1 MTAANLPFD
10 PKGDIFHWGP
20 VPGKFFYC
28 SAFTTTH
35 YKYFRAKYH
44 LNWSETLWLFI
55 GDRMFWVNDQNDIT
69 AAGIKVFLK
78 YLMPVL
84 SRKKI
89 YREWQGH
96 TKKLLLFQ
104 KQIANANLAKLTN
117 KQLGKLWHDFHEV
130 YIKFWVTGSV
140 PELANYG
147 SESYLKGKLQKV
159 IKNENDLSIAMEI
172 LTAPMRA
179 SFYQEEEIALS
190 KAANLNQHQQKYFWL
205 KNSYAGTAV
214 LPVKF
219 FADRKAKFAHNLGL
233 ETKTK
238 IKATLAKKKS
248 IQKQFGLSQEI
259 MAIGQAISDGVGW
272 QDERKKYIFMILH
285 YQDVMLA
292 EVTRR
297 FGYTS
302 DELHRAWYY
311 EIEKII
317 GGQNLHFKL
326 TARKDGFGVQFFH
339 TCKELNASETENMWK
354 TYETKTDQNTTET
367 KGIVACKGK
376 TAITRG
382 VVHIVLDPNNI
393 GDFKTGEVLVA
404 PMTSPEYIFAMKLAS
419 AVVTDTGGLTSHAAI
434 VSRELNIPCVV
445 GAKGSTVVFKN
456 GDLVEINSATGSV
469 KLNYYTI

>member
-1 MTAANLPFD
+1 MTTANLPFD
-10 PKGDIFHWGP
+10 PKGETFHWGP

-28 SAFTTTH
+28 SVFTH
-35 YKYFRAKYH
+35 INYKHLRNKYKE
-44 LNWSETLWLFI
+44 NWSETLFLFQNN
-55 GDRMFWVNDQNDIT
+55 RMFWVNDLKAVET
-69 AAGIKVFLK
+69 AGQRILLR
-78 YLMPVL
+78 YILPTL
-84 SRKKI
+84 SRNKI
-89 YREWQGH
+89 YREWKVY
-96 TKKLLLFQ
+96 TSKLLKLQ
-104 KQIANANLAKLTN
+104 KQIDKTNLAKLTN

-130 YIKFWVTGSV
+130 YIKFWVNGTM

-159 IKNENDLSIAMEI
+159 IENENDLSGAMEI
-172 LTAPMRA
+172 LTAPTRA

-190 KAANLNQHQQKYFWL
+190 KVTNLNQHQQKYFWL
-205 KNSYAGTAV
+205 KNSYAGTEV

-219 FADRKAKFAHNLGL
+219 FADRKAKLARNLAQ
-233 ETKTK
+233 EMKAK
-238 IKATLAKKKS
+238 IRATLAKKKS

-292 EVTRR
+292 EVSRR
-297 FGYTS
+297 FGYTGE
-302 DELHRAWYY
+302 ELHRAWYW

-317 GGQNLHFKL
+317 GGQNLHTKL
-326 TARKDGFGVQFFH
+326 VARKNGFGVRFFH
-339 TCKELNASETENMWK
+339 TCKELNSSETKNMWK
-354 TYETKTDQNTTET
+354 TYETKTDQNITET

-376 TAITRG
+376 TTITRG
-382 VVHIVLDPNNI
+382 VVNIVLDPNNI
-393 GDFKTGEVLVA
+393 GDFKPGEVLVA